1 MGSEAYIQV
10 APSILSADFGNL
22 RQQIKEATAAGA
34 DMIHVD
40 IMDGQFVPNITMGE
54 VVVDAIRK
62 STHLPLNIHLMIVQ
76 PDNLIP
82 SFIKSPTDQIIV
94 HAEACPHL
102 HRTVGLVKGQGNQVG
117 VAINPATPISAIEE
131 VLPLLDMVL
140 VMSVNPGFGGQ
151 SFIPETVDKIRRLRK
166 VIQEK
171 GHTAQIEVDGGIKAD
186 WTAQDSVKAGATM
199 LVSGTG
205 IFNQQDTVE
214 AAMIKM
220 RGCLMGLGPVDKAVN

>member
-1 MGSEAYIQV
+1 MVSEAYIQV
-10 APSILSADFGNL
+10 APSILSADFGSL
-22 RQQIKEATAAGA
+22 QQQVEEATAAGA
-34 DMIHVD
+34 NMIHVD

-62 STHLPLNIHLMIVQ
+62 STNLPLNIHLMIVQ

-94 HAEACPHL
+94 HAEACSHL
-102 HRTVGLVKGQGNQVG
+102 HRTVGLVKDQGNQVG
-117 VAINPATPISAIEE
+117 VAINPATPISAVEE
-131 VLPLLDMVL
+131 VLSLLDIVL

-166 VIQEK
+166 VIQD
-171 GHTAQIEVDGGIKAD
+171 GGYSAQIEVDGGIKAD

-214 AAMIKM
+214 GAMGKM
-220 RGCLMGLGPVDKAVN
+220 RGCLMGLGPLV

>member
-1 MGSEAYIQV
+1 MVSETYIQV
-10 APSILSADFGNL
+10 APSILSADFGSL
-22 RQQIKEATAAGA
+22 RQQVEEATAAGA

-62 STHLPLNIHLMIVQ
+62 STNLPLNIHLMIVQ

-94 HAEACPHL
+94 HAEACSHL
-102 HRTVGLVKGQGNQVG
+102 HRTVGLVKDQGNQVG
-117 VAINPATPISAIEE
+117 VAINPATPISAVEE
-131 VLPLLDMVL
+131 VLSLLDIVL

-166 VIQEK
+166 VIQD
-171 GHTAQIEVDGGIKAD
+171 GGYSAQIEVDGGIKAD

-214 AAMIKM
+214 GAMGKM
-220 RGCLMGLGPVDKAVN
+220 RGCLMGLGPLV

>member
-1 MGSEAYIQV
+1 MVSEAYIQV
-10 APSILSADFGNL
+10 APSILSADFGSL
-22 RQQIKEATAAGA
+22 RQQVEEATAAGA

-62 STHLPLNIHLMIVQ
+62 STNLPLNIHLMIVQ

-94 HAEACPHL
+94 HAEACSHL
-102 HRTVGLVKGQGNQVG
+102 HRTVGLVKDQGNQVG
-117 VAINPATPISAIEE
+117 VAINPATPISAVEE
-131 VLPLLDMVL
+131 VLSLLDIVL

-166 VIQEK
+166 VIQD
-171 GHTAQIEVDGGIKAD
+171 GGYSAQIEVDGGIKAD
-186 WTAQDSVKAGATM
+186 WTAKDSVKAGATM

-214 AAMIKM
+214 GAMGKM
-220 RGCLMGLGPVDKAVN
+220 RGCLMGLGPLV

>member
-1 MGSEAYIQV
+1 MVSEAYIQV
-10 APSILSADFGNL
+10 APSILSADFGSL
-22 RQQIKEATAAGA
+22 RQQVEEATAAGA

-62 STHLPLNIHLMIVQ
+62 STNLPLNIHLMIVQ

-94 HAEACPHL
+94 HAEACSHL
-102 HRTVGLVKGQGNQVG
+102 HRTVGLVKDQGNQVG
-117 VAINPATPISAIEE
+117 VAINPATPISAVEE
-131 VLPLLDMVL
+131 VLSLLDIVL

-166 VIQEK
+166 VIQD
-171 GHTAQIEVDGGIKAD
+171 GGYSAQIEVDGGIKAD

-214 AAMIKM
+214 GAMGKM
-220 RGCLMGLGPVDKAVN
+220 RGCLMGLGPLV

>member
-1 MGSEAYIQV
+1 MVSEAYIQV
-10 APSILSADFGNL
+10 APSILSADFGSL
-22 RQQIKEATAAGA
+22 RQQVEEATAAGA

-62 STHLPLNIHLMIVQ
+62 STNLPLNIHLMIVQ

-94 HAEACPHL
+94 HAEACSHL
-102 HRTVGLVKGQGNQVG
+102 HRTVGLVKDQGNQVG
-117 VAINPATPISAIEE
+117 VAINPATPISAVEE
-131 VLPLLDMVL
+131 VLSLLDIVL

-151 SFIPETVDKIRRLRK
+151 SFIPETVEKIRRLRK
-166 VIQEK
+166 VIQD
-171 GHTAQIEVDGGIKAD
+171 GGYSAQIEVDGGIKAD

-214 AAMIKM
+214 GAMGKM
-220 RGCLMGLGPVDKAVN
+220 RGCLMGLGPLV

>member
-1 MGSEAYIQV
+1 MVSEAYIQV
-10 APSILSADFGNL
+10 APSILSADFGSL
-22 RQQIKEATAAGA
+22 RQQVEEATAAGA

-62 STHLPLNIHLMIVQ
+62 STNLPLNIHLMIVQ

-94 HAEACPHL
+94 HAEACSHL
-102 HRTVGLVKGQGNQVG
+102 HRTVGLVKDQGNQVG
-117 VAINPATPISAIEE
+117 VAINPATPISAVEE
-131 VLPLLDMVL
+131 VLSLLDIVL

-166 VIQEK
+166 VIQDV
-171 GHTAQIEVDGGIKAD
+171 GYSAQIEVDGGIKAD

-214 AAMIKM
+214 GAMGKM
-220 RGCLMGLGPVDKAVN
+220 RGCLMGLGPLV

>member
-1 MGSEAYIQV
+1 MVSEAYIQV
-10 APSILSADFGNL
+10 APSILSADFGSL
-22 RQQIKEATAAGA
+22 RQQVEEATAAGA

-76 PDNLIP
+76 PDNLIS
-82 SFIKSPTDQIIV
+82 SFIKSSTDQIIV
-94 HAEACPHL
+94 HAETCSHL
-102 HRTVGLVKGQGNQVG
+102 HRTVGLIKDQGNQVG
-117 VAINPATPISAIEE
+117 VAINPATPISAVEE
-131 VLPLLDMVL
+131 VLSLLDIVL

-166 VIQEK
+166 VIQD
-171 GHTAQIEVDGGIKAD
+171 GGYSAQIEVDGGIKAD

-214 AAMIKM
+214 GAMGKM
-220 RGCLMGLGPVDKAVN
+220 RGCLTGLGPLV